1 MSAFKQRLARIG
13 ATAGVFAVSTAA
25 IMAVGGVSA
34 SSAMAQTC
42 PKTEA
47 TSIQGRGSSLQRVA
61 EENWTGRKVPTVEET
76 TPYEELSGPIGYAR
90 TEANGGCSEAPVSY
104 TSTGSGSGLTA
115 FRFNGSGS
123 ILTQF
128 AFIGTDDGP
137 TRAQIENAESATSNT
152 ARPVIVPVAETSIAV
167 VVNPPANCEFVSK
180 KGISWTQLNRIFNGT
195 LKTWEGLKPNVTG
208 TGCTSSAPITRV
220 VREDGSGTTYQFKNY
235 LSALETEHAA
245 AGPGCG
251 LGTWAS
257 LEAIG
262 AEEKPN
268 ITWPKTGCEAGVE
281 LSAVVAVKG
290 GGGVAETVQKNP
302 GYIGYAAL
310 PDAKSKGAAQA
321 LLQDKTT
328 EGEAVY
334 AAPAAASGESSN
346 CGSRTYTVPAAVGS
360 EPGGREGES
369 GVAVNWS
376 KVFGASP
383 AVGGG
388 LYPLC
393 TLTYAVAWNNYKE
406 AGYGSTEG
414 PMKAKNV
421 KAYLEYVLGSGQSIG
436 KWYQALPQPGITAN
450 NVLGA
455 AKLSV
460 EQIS

>member
-1 MSAFKQRLARIG
+1 MPAIKQRLARIG
-13 ATAGVFAVSTAA
+13 ASAGVLAATTAA
-25 IMAVGGVSA
+25 IMAVGGAGASIASA
-34 SSAMAQTC
+34 AC
-42 PKTEA
+42 PGAEA
-47 TSIQGRGSSLQRVA
+47 LSIQGRGSSLQRVA
-61 EENWTGRKVPTVEET
+61 QENWTGRKVPTTEGV
-76 TPYEELSGPIGYAR
+76 TPYEELAGPIGYAR
-90 TEANGGCSEAPVSY
+90 TVANGGCSEAPVSY
-104 TSTGSGSGLTA
+104 TSTSSGSGLTA

-123 ILTQF
+123 VLTQF
-128 AFIGTDDGP
+128 AFVGTDDGP

-180 KGISWTQLNRIFNGT
+180 KGISWTQLNQIFAGT

-268 ITWPKTGCEAGVE
+268 VTWPKTGCEAGVE
-281 LSAVVAVKG
+281 LSNVVAVKG
-290 GGGVAETVQKNP
+290 GGGVAETVQKNA
-302 GYIGYAAL
+302 GYIGYASL
-310 PDAKSKGAAQA
+310 PDAKGKSAAQA

-334 AAPAAASGESSN
+334 AAPAASSGETSN
-346 CGSRTYTVPAAVGS
+346 CGARVYTVPAAAGT

-393 TLTYAVAWNNYKE
+393 TLTYDVAWNNYAN
-406 AGYGSTEG
+406 AGYTEG
-414 PMKAKNV
+414 SKVAKNV
-421 KAYLEYVLGSGQSIG
+421 KSYLEYVLGTGQSVG
-436 KWYQALPQPGITAN
+436 KWYQALPQPGVTAN

-455 AKLSV
+455 AKLAITNVS
-460 EQIS
+460 